1 MNNPF
6 EIIGYSID
14 YYIRGKYI
22 GSIKNDKPDRDV
34 MGYHGRKTFKLLSDI
49 ILKKK
54 KYKIGTEVTT
64 ECIVLCGKYIGTQ
77 EEKINAMINS
87 IIGYEKV

>member
-54 KYKIGTEVTT
+54 K
-64 ECIVLCGKYIGTQ
+64 
-77 EEKINAMINS
+77 
-87 IIGYEKV
+87 